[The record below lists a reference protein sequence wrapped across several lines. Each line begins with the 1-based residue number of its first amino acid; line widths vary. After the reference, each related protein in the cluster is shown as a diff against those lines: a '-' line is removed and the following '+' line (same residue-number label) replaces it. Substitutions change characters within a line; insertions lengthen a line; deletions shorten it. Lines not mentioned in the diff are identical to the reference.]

1 MNKRVVFIFI
11 LAIMQGKIFE
21 KNIVDFKKFE
31 QLKINQDALTHHA
44 ILWFATMAQKRR
56 KEKIKFS
63 KTLKSES
70 ETSEKKEIRNA
81 L

>member
-1 MNKRVVFIFI
+1 
-11 LAIMQGKIFE
+11 MQGKIFE

-56 KEKIKFS
+56 KEKQVFKN
-63 KTLKSES
+63 T
-70 ETSEKKEIRNA
+70 KKWKWNKWKKGDKKRAIIQDI
-81 L
+81 